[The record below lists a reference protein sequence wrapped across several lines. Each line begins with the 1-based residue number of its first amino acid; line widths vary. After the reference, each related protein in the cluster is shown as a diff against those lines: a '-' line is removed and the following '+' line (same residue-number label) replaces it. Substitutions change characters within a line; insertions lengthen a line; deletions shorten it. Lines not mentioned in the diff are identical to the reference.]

1 MKNVF
6 STIIIL
12 LVFLLLITPIVI
24 VSDYNT
30 RIKELEA
37 RVTTLEWELERNSQ
51 QTRINAQDIQVM
63 NNIIFEKDFVKSL
76 D

>member
-12 LVFLLLITPIVI
+12 LVFLLLITPIVF
-24 VSDYNT
+24 VADYNT

-63 NNIIFEKDFVKSL
+63 NNIIFEKDFVKRL

>member
-6 STIIIL
+6 STIIVI

-24 VSDYNT
+24 VADYNS
-30 RIKELEA
+30 RIDELEA
-37 RVTTLEWELERNSQ
+37 RVTMLEWELERNSQ

>member
-6 STIIIL
+6 STIIVI

-24 VSDYNT
+24 VADYNS
-30 RIKELEA
+30 RIDELEA

>member
-24 VSDYNT
+24 VADYNT
-30 RIKELEA
+30 RIRELES
-37 RVTTLEWELERNSQ
+37 RVTTLEWELDREKT

>member
-6 STIIIL
+6 STIIVI

-24 VSDYNT
+24 VADYNS
-30 RIKELEA
+30 RIDELEA

-63 NNIIFEKDFVKSL
+63 NNIIFEKDFVKTL

>member
-6 STIIIL
+6 STIIVI

-24 VSDYNT
+24 VAEYKN
-30 RIKELEA
+30 RIDELEA

-51 QTRINAQDIQVM
+51 HTRINAQDIQVM
-63 NNIIFEKDFVKSL
+63 NNIIFEKDFVKTL

>member
-6 STIIIL
+6 STVIIL
-12 LVFLLLITPIVI
+12 LVFLLLIAPIVI
-24 VSDYNT
+24 VADYNT

-37 RVTTLEWELERNSQ
+37 RIATLEWELDREKT

>member
-1 MKNVF
+1 MKGVF

-24 VSDYNT
+24 VADYNS
-30 RIKELEA
+30 RIDELEA

>member
-24 VSDYNT
+24 VADYNT

>member
-24 VSDYNT
+24 VADYNT

-37 RVTTLEWELERNSQ
+37 RITTLEWELDREKT

-63 NNIIFEKDFVKSL
+63 NNIIFEKDFVKNL

>member
-6 STIIIL
+6 STVIIL

-24 VSDYNT
+24 VADYNT

-37 RVTTLEWELERNSQ
+37 RITTLEWELDREKT

>member
-6 STIIIL
+6 STIIII

-24 VSDYNT
+24 VADYNS
-30 RIKELEA
+30 RIDELEA

-63 NNIIFEKDFVKSL
+63 NNIIFEKDFVKTL

>member
-6 STIIIL
+6 STIIII

-24 VSDYNT
+24 VADYDT
-30 RIKELEA
+30 RIDELEA

-63 NNIIFEKDFVKSL
+63 NNIIFEKDFVKTL

>member
-6 STIIIL
+6 STIIVI

-24 VSDYNT
+24 VADYNS
-30 RIKELEA
+30 RIDELET

>member
-6 STIIIL
+6 STVIIL

-24 VSDYNT
+24 VADYNS
-30 RIKELEA
+30 RIDELEA
-37 RVTTLEWELERNSQ
+37 RITTLEWELERNSQ

-63 NNIIFEKDFVKSL
+63 NNIIFEKDFVKTL

>member
-1 MKNVF
+1 MKNVL

-24 VSDYNT
+24 VADYNT
-30 RIKELEA
+30 RIKELES

>member
-6 STIIIL
+6 STVIIL

-24 VSDYNT
+24 VADYDS

-37 RVTTLEWELERNSQ
+37 RVTTLEWELDREKT

-63 NNIIFEKDFVKSL
+63 NNIIFEKDFVKRL

>member
-24 VSDYNT
+24 VADYDT
-30 RIKELEA
+30 RIDELEA

-63 NNIIFEKDFVKSL
+63 NNIIFEKDFVKTL

>member
-1 MKNVF
+1 MKGVF

-24 VSDYNT
+24 VADYNS
-30 RIKELEA
+30 RIDELEA
-37 RVTTLEWELERNSQ
+37 RVTTLEWELKRNSQ

>member
-24 VSDYNT
+24 VADYNT

-37 RVTTLEWELERNSQ
+37 RITTLEWELDREKT